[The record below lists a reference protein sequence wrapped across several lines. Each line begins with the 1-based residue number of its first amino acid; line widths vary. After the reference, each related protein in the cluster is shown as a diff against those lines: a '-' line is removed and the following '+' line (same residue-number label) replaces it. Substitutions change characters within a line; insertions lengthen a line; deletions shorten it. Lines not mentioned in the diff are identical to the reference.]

1 MSYVTNVV
9 VVNYWFWQ
17 KTLINFVNESITV
30 WTRLECTNEKNMLL
44 FVIVKLLNPNQL
56 NWRQAIGTVIVPSTC
71 GECSLVQVS
80 SPVLM

>member
-30 WTRLECTNEKNMLL
+30 WT
-44 FVIVKLLNPNQL
+44 
-56 NWRQAIGTVIVPSTC
+56 
-71 GECSLVQVS
+71 
-80 SPVLM
+80 